1 MMSTDSESTGRTC
14 ADSVLVLRTEDNS
27 NIPAI
32 YKSDAFWS
40 EMKSEDD
47 IIILTC
53 LQLWR
58 KENATK
64 DDRKTA

>member
-1 MMSTDSESTGRTC
+1 MSTDSESTGRTC

-32 YKSDAFWS
+32 YKSDAFLS